1 MSAGEI
7 VHVVDDDAAVRR
19 ALLRLLESAGFAV
32 EAYASAEA
40 FLDRFRRDH
49 AACVVLDLR
58 MPGMHGLELQER
70 LVCLDPP
77 PPIIVIS
84 ANADVASAIRAMRG
98 GAIDFLPK
106 PYDPAVLLDRV
117 RDALGRDVQRR
128 TRDARRSVA
137 CAALAR
143 LTPREHEVLA
153 HLVRGSAPK
162 ETAAALGLSRKTV
175 DVHRGHILMKL
186 GVASVAEVVQLYLS
200 AQSDADPPH
209 AGGADG

>member
-1 MSAGEI
+1 MSADAI

-19 ALLRLLESAGFAV
+19 ALVRLLGSAGFVV
-32 EAYASAEA
+32 EAYANAEA
-40 FLDRFRRDH
+40 FLERFQRDH

-70 LVCLDPP
+70 LVCLEPP
-77 PPIIVIS
+77 PPIVVIS

-106 PYDPAVLLDRV
+106 PYDPAVLLERV
-117 RDALGRDVQRR
+117 RDALARDAQRR
-128 TRDARRSVA
+128 TRDARRS
-137 CAALAR
+137 AARAVLER
-143 LTPREHEVLA
+143 LTPRELEVLT

-200 AQSDADPPH
+200 AQLDAEPPH
-209 AGGADG
+209 VGGAES